1 MTMHRAKGL
10 EFRKVLLFDVSRS
23 AIPRPLRDQQ
33 YSDADR
39 DDALLRERS
48 LLYVAATR
56 ARDQLAIS
64 WSGEASPLITAL
76 AP

>member
-1 MTMHRAKGL
+1 L
-10 EFRKVLLFDVSRS
+10 
-23 AIPRPLRDQQ
+23 RPG
-33 YSDADR
+33 
-39 DDALLRERS
+39 
-48 LLYVAATR
+48 AAPR